1 MRRLIALLV
10 AVLVSLSAA
19 PALSAGPGDPPGQAN
34 KPANAAAAQEK
45 AQQAKQESQSAAK
58 EAAQAAQEAASAAR
72 EAAQAERVAPGAAA
86 EQAKADAQEKAER
99 AKQAGVEAKEKA
111 QAAGQA
117 AREAA
122 LARAIE
128 KSNGK
133 AARALGKV
141 KGAKEP
147 CVEYLENPTPELAAE
162 CEPATYL
169 VRFNNGVDAS
179 LQAKAMRSA
188 KLKVGQVFEEVI
200 SGAIVELTAKEL
212 STVAGSGR
220 VRSIEEDFAIS
231 LNQTQTSPEWGLD
244 RIDQPGLPLSAS
256 YTNANPGTGVRVYV
270 VDTGV
275 RSTHQ
280 EFAGRVASGY
290 SAISDGNGTLDCNG
304 HGTHVAGIA
313 AGTTYGVAKSA
324 TLVPVRVLGCQGDG
338 SLSGVLA
345 GLDWI
350 SKNHPAGAP
359 AVVNMSLGGL
369 ASSTLDSAVQAL
381 INRGITVVVAAG
393 NSSSD
398 ACLYSPARV
407 SAAITVA
414 ASSRTDAFATFSNA
428 GSCVDL
434 VAPGVEI
441 TSAVASSDTAV
452 AVYSGTSM
460 AAPHV
465 AGSVASLMTAGYLT
479 PGEVS
484 YALTQ
489 SAVSSVQSAP
499 ASTTNALLQ
508 ITSATEEIVE
518 QPLPVEAATAPIAP
532 VIDSV
537 SLSNNAATVRWSI
550 SPDGGSP
557 LLSHT
562 VRIWERGQL
571 VKKVNASASATS
583 ARVTGLKWGVSYTFT
598 VLATNAIGTSDDSV
612 VSQVITPTRR

>member
-1 MRRLIALLV
+1 MRRLLGLVLALTL
-10 AVLVSLSAA
+10 SLSAA
-19 PALSAGPGDPPGQAN
+19 PAISAGPGNTPPGLAN
-34 KPANAAAAQEK
+34 KGSQAASEK
-45 AQQAKQESQSAAK
+45 AAQAKQESQSAARG
-58 EAAQAAQEAASAAR
+58 AAQAAQEAASAAR
-72 EAAQAERVAPGAAA
+72 EASQAAQLAPGAAA
-86 EQAKADAQEKAER
+86 EQAKAVAAEKAER

-111 QAAGQA
+111 QAAA
-117 AREAA
+117 SAIREAA

-133 AARALGKV
+133 AARALGKI

-162 CEPATYL
+162 CEPARYL
-169 VRFNNGVDAS
+169 VRFNNGVDAAS
-179 LQAKAMRSA
+179 QARAMKSA
-188 KLKVGQVFEEVI
+188 RLKVGQVFEDVI
-200 SGAIVELTAKEL
+200 SGAMVDLTAKEL
-212 STVAGSGR
+212 ATVSASGR
-220 VRSIEEDFAIS
+220 VRSIEEDFTIS

-244 RIDQPGLPLSAS
+244 RIDQAALPLSSS

-270 VDTGV
+270 VDTGI

-280 EFAGRVASGY
+280 EFSGRVIAGY

-304 HGTHVAGIA
+304 HGTHVAGTA
-313 AGTTYGVAKSA
+313 AGSTFGVAKSA
-324 TLVPVRVLGCQGDG
+324 TLVPVRVLGCQGEG

-369 ASSTLDSAVQAL
+369 ASSTLDSAVQSL

-414 ASSRTDAFATFSNA
+414 ASSRTDAFASFSNA

-441 TSAVASSDTAV
+441 RSAVSTSDTAV
-452 AVYSGTSM
+452 ATYSGTSM

-465 AGSVASLMTAGYLT
+465 AGSIASLMTAGYLT

-484 YALTQ
+484 FALTQ
-489 SAVSSVQSAP
+489 SAVAAITSAP

-508 ITSATEEIVE
+508 LTSATSGVIQ
-518 QPLPVEAATAPIAP
+518 QPLPADAATAPIAP
-532 VIDSV
+532 VIEGV
-537 SLSNNAATVRWSI
+537 VLSNNAATVRWSI

-557 LLSHT
+557 LTSHT

-571 VKKVNASASATS
+571 VKKLSVSATATS
-583 ARVTGLKWGVSYTFT
+583 ARATGLKWGVSYTFT

-612 VSQVITPTRR
+612 TSQVITPTRR

>member
-1 MRRLIALLV
+1 MRRLLAVALALV
-10 AVLVSLSAA
+10 VSLSAA
-19 PALSAGPGDPPGQAN
+19 PALSAGPGNAPGLAN
-34 KPANAAAAQEK
+34 KGAAAASEK
-45 AQQAKQESQSAAK
+45 ANQARQESQSAAR

-72 EAAQAERVAPGAAA
+72 EAAQAERAAPGAAA
-86 EQAKADAQEKAER
+86 EQAKAAAQEKAER
-99 AKQAGVEAKEKA
+99 AKQAEVEAKEKA

-133 AARALGKV
+133 AARALGKI

-179 LQAKAMRSA
+179 LQARAMRTA
-188 KLKVGQVFEEVI
+188 KLKVGQVFDEVI
-200 SGAIVELTAKEL
+200 SGAIVEMTAKQL
-212 STVAGSGR
+212 AAVAGSGR
-220 VRSIEEDFAIS
+220 VRSIEEDFVVS
-231 LNQTQTSPEWGLD
+231 LSQTQVSPEWGLD

-256 YTNANPGTGVRVYV
+256 YTNANQGTGVRVYV
-270 VDTGV
+270 VDTGI
-275 RSTHQ
+275 RSSHQ
-280 EFAGRVASGY
+280 EFAGRVLAGY

-313 AGTTYGVAKSA
+313 AGSTYGVAKGA

-369 ASSTLDSAVQAL
+369 ASSTLDSAVQSL

-407 SAAITVA
+407 PAAITVA

-441 TSAVASSDTAV
+441 TSAVASSDSAV

-465 AGSVASLMTAGYLT
+465 AGSVASLMTSGYLT

-484 YALTQ
+484 YALSQ
-489 SAVSSVQSAP
+489 SAVSSIQSAP
-499 ASTTNALLQ
+499 ASTTNSLLQ
-508 ITSATEEIVE
+508 ITSATQGVIE
-518 QPLPVEAATAPIAP
+518 QPLPVDAATAPIAP
-532 VIDSV
+532 VLGSV
-537 SLSNNAATVRWSI
+537 ALSNNAATVRWSI

-571 VKKVNASASATS
+571 VKRLTLSASATS

-612 VSQVITPTRR
+612 SSQAITPTRR